1 MQGQGWFGLGGQSN
15 EFKPFHDTIPGY
27 YLDTHGSVVVGFG
40 VNAAG
45 NGEPDPR
52 TIYNPLNLK
61 AALNSA
67 VMVTDGRTP
76 NPFAYAYSYKGGA
89 ITPGTEFARI
99 ETNIG
104 TPSSAPTP
112 TIPEIVN
119 AAVDISWTDLPGDIF
134 TLLAAKFGS
143 VYLDIDA
150 VDIDHDVEFA
160 HVKAVAFSQN
170 YHGSSAFAMYSAMQA
185 SDAALRKAAIRSKNA
200 SYIFQLAIPFIQSWV
215 SAKIAEAELNQKA
228 EIANAQIYLQRT
240 AMLNANE
247 QQHFV
252 AMTDAWQADAAY
264 NEAEARWNWDRIF
277 EVNSLMAPTGTMP
290 LQPAPPTRGQVALS
304 QALGV
309 GANTAMQ
316 IGGATGNPLLGG
328 IAGLIAGSVA
338 GFSQLV

>member
-1 MQGQGWFGLGGQSN
+1 MQGQGWFGVGGQSN
-15 EFKPFHDTIPGY
+15 EFKPFHSTIPEY
-27 YLDTHGSVVVGFG
+27 YLDTHGSVVLGYG
-40 VNAAG
+40 VMSTSNG
-45 NGEPDPR
+45 NPDLTTP
-52 TIYNPLNLK
+52 YNPVNLR

-67 VMVTDGRTP
+67 VMVTDNRTP
-76 NPFAYAYSYKGGA
+76 NPFAYAYSYKGGTIA
-89 ITPGTEFARI
+89 AGTEFSRI
-99 ETNIG
+99 GNNVG
-104 TPSSAPTP
+104 TPGSD
-112 TIPEIVN
+112 INVPEIID
-119 AAVDISWTDLPGDIF
+119 ASVDIAWTDLPEDIF
-134 TLLAAKFGS
+134 TFLASKFSS

-150 VDIDHDVEFA
+150 VNIDHAVEFA
-160 HVKAVAFSQN
+160 HAKAVAFSQN
-170 YHGSSAFAMYSAMQA
+170 YHGSSAFATYAGMQA

-215 SAKIAEAELNQKA
+215 NAKIAEAELNQKA
-228 EIANAQIYLQRT
+228 EITNAQIYMQRV
-240 AMLNANE
+240 AMLKTNE

-264 NEAEARWNWDRIF
+264 NEAEARWNWDRVF

-290 LQPAPPTRGQVALS
+290 LQPSPPTRGQVALS

-328 IAGLIAGSVA
+328 IAGLIAGGVA